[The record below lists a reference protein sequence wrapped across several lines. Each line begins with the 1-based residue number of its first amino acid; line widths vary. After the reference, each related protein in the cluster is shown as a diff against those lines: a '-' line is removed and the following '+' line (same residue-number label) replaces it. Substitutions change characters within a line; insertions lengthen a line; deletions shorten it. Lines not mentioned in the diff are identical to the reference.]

1 MGLTLSSAPA
11 VEPVTAT
18 EAKAH
23 NRIDTSADDTLIA
36 TYIAA
41 AREHGEHMTR
51 RAFITQTWVWKLD
64 AFPLGGVMYMPLPP
78 LQSVTSVQYV
88 DANGATQTW
97 STDDYDVDTSSKPG
111 RIVPVYNK
119 SFPTTRNDTN
129 AVTVTFVAGYGD
141 ATTDVP
147 DQLRVAINQLVGHW
161 YENRE
166 QVVTGTIVAQLPNV
180 VETLF
185 NLYSMPEAQ

>member
-1 MGLTLSSAPA
+1 MGLTLSSAPS
-11 VEPVTAT
+11 VEPVAT
-18 EAKAH
+18 SEAKSQI
-23 NRIDTSADDTLIA
+23 RVDTSDDDTLIGN
-36 TYIAA
+36 YITAS
-41 AREHGEHMTR
+41 REHGEQMTR
-51 RAFITQTWVWKLD
+51 RAFITQTWVWKMD
-64 AFPLGGVMYMPLPP
+64 QFPANGVLYVPLPP
-78 LQSVTSVQYV
+78 LQSVTSVQYI

-97 STDDYDVDTSSKPG
+97 STDDYDVDTSSQPG
-111 RIVPVYNK
+111 RIVPVYNN

-141 ATTDVP
+141 AGSDVP
-147 DQLRVAINQLVGHW
+147 EQLRVAMMQLVGHW

-166 QVVTGTIVAQLPNV
+166 EVIVGSSVSRLPNV